1 MNFSVWASLFSRL
14 RGRISTQL
22 LIVFFGLVLVTTL
35 SAGTPAYLITR
46 SQLEQQTWLYVIS
59 TQHAINS
66 LLQAEQ
72 AQLANLT
79 TLFTERPTLQRL
91 LQEKDQSGLSTYLQA
106 FQEQSQLDILRLC
119 LPEVIQSIPVLDLDC
134 ESMPAEG
141 FILWQQKPAL
151 IVRRLIVGDESGE
164 ELGTAIAGIF
174 LDSQHLTQLANAT
187 GGVPTILTQDGQRL
201 SSALSLDKLDSL
213 VIIPTNRS
221 QLYRLSLNEELYYA
235 TSFSLSD
242 ETSEQPLQMEVAL
255 SVTNLHRTE
264 TRALTILVASTGLVG
279 LFAVALGVWYIRRL
293 LEPLQQLT
301 TVAEQISYG
310 DFQVTMPAF
319 SHPPEITTLAS
330 ALEKS
335 QTSMLQALTER
346 SQARDW
352 LNSLIQSIVEGVVTF
367 DTKGHIT
374 FLSQGAENLLGWTQA
389 EAIGQPI
396 HHIFRMADAQEGSFY
411 RQMPPAGQKRQMEL
425 LTRTGKTLTLAVTGS
440 RLVPPNG
447 DTVQVAL
454 VLRDVTEEEARQHLR
469 SYFLSNITHEF
480 RTPLSTLNA
489 SIELLLNEGENLSAS
504 EMRELLKPTHLS
516 LLGLQ
521 TLVDNLLESSIIEAG
536 RFILRKNPVQ
546 IEKVVADAI
555 RIVHPLLERRQ
566 QLLVVNKET
575 DLPTIEAD
583 EGRLVQV
590 LVNLLGNAGKYSP
603 IGCQIAIKLSCS
615 PPSLRI
621 EVVDQGP
628 GISLSE
634 QANLFQRFV
643 RLARP
648 DPEQYGIGLGLYVV
662 KTAIEAHGGQVGVES
677 RPQGGSVFWLELPT
691 E

>member
-72 AQLANLT
+72 AQLVNLT

-91 LQEKDQSGLSTYLQA
+91 LQKKDQSGLSTYLQA

-151 IVRRLIVGDESGE
+151 IVRRSIVADESGE
-164 ELGTAIAGIF
+164 ERGTAIAGIF

-221 QLYRLSLNEELYYA
+221 QLYRLNLNEELYYA

-264 TRALTILVASTGLVG
+264 MRALTILVASTGLVG

-335 QTSMLQALTER
+335 QTSMLQALAER

-536 RFILRKNPVQ
+536 RFILRKNPMQ

-615 PPSLRI
+615 PPPLRI